1 MPFASRPS
9 RCSSS
14 GPGSVM
20 AILTLPRHAT
30 SPGLGQP
37 SHIQEP
43 LSSVASEPVHIF
55 GITNDARN
63 PNCRMDTRPVL
74 WANSQHWYWYLVVP
88 TSCSKTL
95 HTPNLLRWDKVTS
108 RWTWLMAGCG
118 SACIAIFH
126 LGTLTTSTPIKVGC
140 VCWVLWRKPQDSLVE
155 LADHAGRKGFWV
167 QHMVCNAATYLHP
180 TPSSC
185 NLQRGLIGRILADA
199 NHSVEGT
206 HPQEWQHVTSLVLPA
221 RLTSPVLKYVVP
233 VILSCG
239 QKDSS

>member
-1 MPFASRPS
+1 MQGIQIAEWMPVPYCGLTAS
-9 RCSSS
+9 
-14 GPGSVM
+14 
-20 AILTLPRHAT
+20 
-30 SPGLGQP
+30 
-37 SHIQEP
+37 
-43 LSSVASEPVHIF
+43 
-55 GITNDARN
+55 
-63 PNCRMDTRPVL
+63 MDTDI
-74 WANSQHWYWYLVVP
+74 LVVP

-221 RLTSPVLKYVVP
+221 RLTSPCP
-233 VILSCG
+233 EIR
-239 QKDSS
+239 SSSNPELWPKG